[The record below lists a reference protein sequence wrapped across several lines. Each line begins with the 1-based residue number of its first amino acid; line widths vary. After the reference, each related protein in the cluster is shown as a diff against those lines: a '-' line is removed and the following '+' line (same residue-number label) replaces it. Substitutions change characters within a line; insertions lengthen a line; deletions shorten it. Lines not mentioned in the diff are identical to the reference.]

1 MNLKSR
7 IINSSKWL
15 LLVLSF
21 LVVLIFVVDYYV
33 SQTTQKLT
41 YNSVEKVPYHKV
53 GLLLGTSKYQ
63 KIKGVNLFYVY
74 RLDAAE
80 ALYRAGKISFILI
93 SGDNAKMSY
102 NEPIMMKKDLIK
114 RGIPENK
121 IFLDFAGFRTLDS
134 VIRASKVFQE
144 NSFTIISQQF
154 QNERALYI
162 AKKNQLDCVA
172 FNAQEVSK
180 KYGFFVAIREKFA
193 RVKMLLD
200 FVFNVTPK
208 FLGDPVKIE

>member
-1 MNLKSR
+1 
-7 IINSSKWL
+7 
-15 LLVLSF
+15 
-21 LVVLIFVVDYYV
+21 
-33 SQTTQKLT
+33 
-41 YNSVEKVPYHKV
+41 
-53 GLLLGTSKYQ
+53 
-63 KIKGVNLFYVY
+63 
-74 RLDAAE
+74 
-80 ALYRAGKISFILI
+80 
-93 SGDNAKMSY
+93 MSY

-162 AKKNQLDCVA
+162 ARNNHMDCVA

-180 KYGFFVAIREKFA
+180 KYGFFVSIREKFA
-193 RVKMLLD
+193 RVKMLID